1 MYRNHF
7 FSLLRG
13 WDKPIPEVNYL
24 WRHRTSTPNNV
35 EKLHLLC
42 ILFLICTFS
51 DKNEKN
57 NQSPHKG
64 GTGESKIFVS
74 KIVSIHDSE
83 SLILGFAPQF
93 RTKVA
98 MVRFW
103 NKGSWRLWFG
113 IWVLYFHRML
123 NITYQVLEVDWPL
136 TLSAKIGGHVT
147 WVICYLPPMEIMEF
161 LRIADVLSAVFQ
173 LDQHFLS

>member
-1 MYRNHF
+1 MFVNWNLFLWVCLSVLSRFLFF
-7 FSLLRG
+7 FSILEFRKLPYIAAESFETMHA
-13 WDKPIPEVNYL
+13 KL
-24 WRHRTSTPNNV
+24 TSAPRKRKDTSFDL
-35 EKLHLLC
+35 KLKV
-42 ILFLICTFS
+42 I
-51 DKNEKN
+51 
-57 NQSPHKG
+57 G
-64 GTGESKIFVS
+64 G
-74 KIVSIHDSE
+74 
-83 SLILGFAPQF
+83 GFAPQF

-103 NKGSWRLWFG
+103 NKESWRLWFG

-147 WVICYLPPMEIMEF
+147 WVVCYLPPMEIMEF
-161 LRIADVLSAVFQ
+161 WRIADVLSAVFQ